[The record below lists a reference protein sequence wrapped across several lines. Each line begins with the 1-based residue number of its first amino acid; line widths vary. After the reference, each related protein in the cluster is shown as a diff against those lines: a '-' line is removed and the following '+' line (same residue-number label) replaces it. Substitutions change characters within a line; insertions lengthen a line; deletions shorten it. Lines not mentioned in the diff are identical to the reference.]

1 MLSHNTLA
9 NYYELIFA
17 LVQHHKYSIT
27 EIENLIPYERD
38 VYVAMLSA
46 HLKQEKER
54 AENKKAGMKMQPRR
68 NFTSGYKRPYADGYR
83 RR

>member
-1 MLSHNTLA
+1 LLSHNTLA

-38 VYVAMLSA
+38 VYVAMLQA
-46 HLKQEKER
+46 FLKDEKER
-54 AENKKAGMKMQPRR
+54 AEQRKQGARVTPRK
-68 NFTSGYKRPYADGYR
+68 NFTSGATRPYGGKYR
-83 RR
+83 R

>member
-17 LVQHHKYSIT
+17 LVQHHKYSRT
-27 EIENLIPYERD
+27 EIESLIPYERD

-46 HLKQEKER
+46 HLKAEKER

-68 NFTSGYKRPYADGYR
+68 NFTSGYTRPYKGGR
-83 RR
+83 R

>member
-27 EIENLIPYERD
+27 EIENLVPYERD
-38 VYVAMLSA
+38 VYVAMLQA
-46 HLKQEKER
+46 HLKAEKER
-54 AENKKAGMKMQPRR
+54 AENKKAGMKMSPRTK
-68 NFTSGYKRPYADGYR
+68 NFTSGYKRPYGGGYR
-83 RR
+83 R